1 MNSQE
6 YSFYMNRGIFYSE
19 HRETLSYYITRK
31 TPTEIAEIRL
41 TNKLMTNKQAHAAV
55 VVMEE

>member
-41 TNKLMTNKQAHAAV
+41 TNKLMTNK
-55 VVMEE
+55 